1 MIKKKVCMLGAFA
14 AGKTSLV
21 RQFAHGVFSEKY
33 HTTVGVR
40 IEKKTLE
47 LDGAAVDLIVWDLH
61 GEDEFQKV
69 RVNYL
74 KGAAA
79 CIYVVDG
86 TRAETLDV
94 AMDLRAR
101 AEERFPGTPAL
112 FLVNKADLKD
122 EWEVA
127 AASLGRLTAL
137 GLPTHEV
144 SARTGHGVD
153 EAFHGLARRLLER

>member
-1 MIKKKVCMLGAFA
+1 MIKKKICMLGAFA

-40 IEKKTLE
+40 IEKKTVSVE
-47 LDGAAVDLIVWDLH
+47 DEPVDLIIWDLH

-69 RVNYL
+69 RVSYL

-79 CIYVVDG
+79 CVYVVDG
-86 TRAETLDV
+86 TREETLDV

-101 AEERFPGTPAL
+101 AEERFPGLPSL
-112 FLVNKADLKD
+112 FLVNKTDLND
-122 EWEVA
+122 AWELSA
-127 AASLGRLTAL
+127 SSLGRLTAL
-137 GLPTHEV
+137 GLDVHRV
-144 SARTGHGVD
+144 SALSADGVE
-153 EAFHGLARRLLER
+153 EAFGDLARRLVDD